1 MDYVDIY
8 VLYYIK
14 KMFKEYTKFI
24 VNSKY
29 GVDSMNIT
37 KNEIEKRTRLIK
49 RTINSLQECAL
60 IEYELANELLEF
72 VDEIHKEIEW
82 KEV

>member
-72 VDEIHKEIEW
+72 VDEIHKEIE
-82 KEV
+82 